1 MEDPVWRFQPKP
13 GDNQTVQS
21 LMKYTN
27 SIVGS
32 VWTSPGYLLIDSPW
46 ETHPGDLQFDPK
58 RFQGL
63 KGALEII
70 HRKGFKVAVTVRPF
84 VSTFSQSYRDGLE
97 MSNASSE
104 TSAGA
109 WIVQPFGEGAPALV
123 SYNKDHSLALADV
136 TSEQVSRWVASR
148 LSSLVSRHD
157 LDGIFFESVTVIINL

>member
-1 MEDPVWRFQPKP
+1 M
-13 GDNQTVQS
+13 
-21 LMKYTN
+21 
-27 SIVGS
+27 
-32 VWTSPGYLLIDSPW
+32 
-46 ETHPGDLQFDPK
+46 
-58 RFQGL
+58 
-63 KGALEII
+63 
-70 HRKGFKVAVTVRPF
+70 AVTVRPF